1 MPQPLDMEQ
10 AAFDAAVLGLRRG
23 DFSRLAP
30 LFTSPAAGR
39 APIAVWVEQ
48 GRFAADPSALNEA
61 LACAC
66 FLGET
71 EIVEYLLAQ
80 GADLVAGAGT
90 GLNGFHWAANRGQ
103 LNTVR
108 ALLRH
113 DMPLEVRNSYGGTV
127 LGGTVWAAL
136 HEPRP
141 THLAIIEAL
150 LQAGAHVDAAEYPS
164 GNAAVDALL
173 RRYAAPGGDIHSD
186 A

>member
-1 MPQPLDMEQ
+1 MSQPLDKEQ
-10 AAFDAAVLGLRRG
+10 AAFDTAVVGLRRG
-23 DFSRLAP
+23 DFSRLGP
-30 LFTSPAAGR
+30 LFAAPATGR
-39 APIAVWVEQ
+39 APIAVWVDQ
-48 GRFAADPSALNEA
+48 GRFATDPAALNEA

-71 EIVEYLLAQ
+71 EAVEYLLAQ
-80 GADLVAGAGT
+80 GADLLAGAGT

-108 ALLRH
+108 ALLLH
-113 DMPLEVRNSYGGTV
+113 GMPLEVQNSYGGTV
-127 LGGTVWAAL
+127 LGGTVWAAI

-150 LQAGAHVDAAEYPS
+150 LQAGARIDAAEYPS

-173 RRYAAPGGDIHSD
+173 RRYGASGIDIHSD